1 MRSSGSRNHVTEREK
16 LSHACTGTSS
26 SFIKRNV
33 YVYLCVCL
41 QVEVSPIENAIYVV
55 ENKTQELR
63 TLISQYQHRQHQGN
77 INPLSMCLN
86 GVIDAAVNGGIARYQ
101 EVKPENARLYPAWAV
116 PYALIVVLLQQA
128 FFDKDY
134 ISSHAEDTERITHL
148 KDLMQEQVRNQ
159 KQL

>member
-1 MRSSGSRNHVTEREK
+1 MRA
-16 LSHACTGTSS
+16 LSPLLSNTVC
-26 SFIKRNV
+26 V
-33 YVYLCVCL
+33 CVCL

-101 EVKPENARLYPAWAV
+101 EVQLKKAWICRLRS
-116 PYALIVVLLQQA
+116 PYSQPCSGSTGLL
-128 FFDKDY
+128 
-134 ISSHAEDTERITHL
+134 
-148 KDLMQEQVRNQ
+148 
-159 KQL
+159 